1 MHPLAVVMVLAS
13 SLSHAWWNLLAKQA
27 RDKLIFCWLIYVT
40 ASILLAPLAV
50 WGALR
55 EPIRPAMWLCAL
67 GTSTFFTLYAISLAR
82 AYRHGDVSLV
92 YPIVRSTGPLLTVL
106 FAALFLHERLQP
118 FGYLGIALIVAG
130 AAGVSWPE
138 ADSDGQRRS
147 VFQRLQWSAVS
158 PAVLT
163 GATIAVFSVI
173 DKVGVTLAN
182 PVFYNFILFCA
193 TSVWLTPIVMR
204 RRSWEDVRASWA
216 QDSRAIWLSGA
227 FNAFGY
233 LLILYAFRLAPASYV
248 IALRSTA
255 VVFAVIL
262 GSQVLGEKRG
272 FSRAMFG
279 VLIVAGL
286 ALVYLKG

>member
-1 MHPLAVVMVLAS
+1 MHPLAVIMVLAS

-40 ASILLAPLAV
+40 AAV
-50 WGALR
+50 WLVPPAIWGAFH
-55 EPIRPAMWLCAL
+55 EPIQPGMWLCAL
-67 GTSTFFTLYAISLAR
+67 GTSTFFTLYAVSLAR
-82 AYRHGDVSLV
+82 AYRYGDVSLV
-92 YPIVRSTGPLLTVL
+92 YPIVRSTGPLLTVV
-106 FAALFLHERLQP
+106 FAALFLRERLQP
-118 FGYLGIALIVAG
+118 FGYLGIVLIIAG
-130 AAGVSWPE
+130 AAGVSWPD
-138 ADSDGQRRS
+138 ADEEGHHRS
-147 VFQRLQWSAVS
+147 FFQRLQWSAVS

-163 GATIAVFSVI
+163 GSTIAVFSVI

-193 TSVWLTPIVMR
+193 TAVWLMPVVMR
-204 RRSWEDVRASWA
+204 RRTWEDVRLSWA

-272 FSRAMFG
+272 LSRAMFG